1 MISWCG
7 SRWSWVRRGF
17 TTFCASTVRKFF
29 FLLPVVLRSAVG
41 VLCTCFVFCVCTQVR
56 YGNNLPFFQFY
67 CSLIQ
72 YTRRCDSCVCTE
84 FGVNKKP
91 EGVNNAVSTINS
103 IAVLSINIVWIQY
116 YYSDNRAI
124 TLWPTMVGTSLSCQP
139 LYSARYSCRY
149 NGFSDLVFV

>member
-1 MISWCG
+1 M
-7 SRWSWVRRGF
+7 
-17 TTFCASTVRKFF
+17 RKFF

-103 IAVLSINIVWIQY
+103 IAVLSINIV
-116 YYSDNRAI
+116 
-124 TLWPTMVGTSLSCQP
+124 
-139 LYSARYSCRY
+139 
-149 NGFSDLVFV
+149 